1 MWGKRCGVSVFNRLH
16 LEAICWVQRADSDG
30 AQTHVPHTLII
41 GAGQAGLS
49 AAAELRKRK
58 YEGAITVLGGENALP
73 YQRPPLS
80 KAYLSGEL
88 PLDRLWL
95 KPPAWY
101 EKAEVKVRTGTRVT
115 ALDRS
120 SSEVITSDGDRLSY
134 DSLILAT
141 GGEARRIPIPGAD
154 LPGVFVLRNLAEAD
168 ALSEALKTA
177 GRIAIIGAGYIGLE
191 VAASVRKRGHEVTV
205 LEAADRPMARTAS
218 PLLSGWFGAIHRGY
232 GVDLRVS
239 TPVESITGT
248 QRATGVILGDGEHV
262 EADLVLVAAGLV
274 PSTGL
279 AEAAGIA
286 CDDGILVDRQA
297 RTEDEQIYAIG
308 DVARFELARYERSL
322 RLESVQN
329 AIEQGKA
336 AAASICAAPFD
347 YNPVPWFWS
356 DQYELKLQIAGL
368 IDGADT
374 MVRRGD
380 PEEGKFALFH
390 LKEGRLIACEAVNS
404 APEYMAAQRMI
415 AQNISPDPERL
426 RDSGV
431 AMREFLS

>member
-1 MWGKRCGVSVFNRLH
+1 MS
-16 LEAICWVQRADSDG
+16 
-30 AQTHVPHTLII
+30 HTLII

-58 YEGAITVLGGENALP
+58 YDGAITLLGAEQAAP

-95 KPPAWY
+95 KPEAWY
-101 EKAEVKVRTGTRVT
+101 EKAEVTLKTGVRVS

-120 SSEVITSDGDRLSY
+120 ASEIITAEGDRIGY
-134 DSLILAT
+134 DKLILAT
-141 GGEARRIPIPGAD
+141 GGEARRLPIPGAD

-168 ALSEALKTA
+168 GLSAALQGAKRLV
-177 GRIAIIGAGYIGLE
+177 IIGAGYIGLE
-191 VAASVRKRGHEVTV
+191 VAASARKRGLDVTV

-218 PLLSGWFGAIHRGY
+218 ALLSGWFGAIHRGY
-232 GVDLRVS
+232 GVDLHVS
-239 TPVESITGT
+239 TPVAAITGDSK
-248 QRATGVILGDGEHV
+248 ATGVELADGEIV

-274 PSTGL
+274 PSTQL
-279 AEAAGIA
+279 AEAAGLA
-286 CDDGILVDRQA
+286 CDTGILVDQQA
-297 RTEDEQIYAIG
+297 RTEDENIYAIG
-308 DVARFELARYERSL
+308 DVARFELARYGQSL

-336 AAASICAAPFD
+336 AAASICGD
-347 YNPVPWFWS
+347 EVVYDPVPWFWS

-368 IDGADT
+368 IDGADE

-390 LKEGRLIACEAVNS
+390 LKKGQLMACEAVNS

-415 AQNISPDPERL
+415 AQGAKPDPARL
-426 RDSGV
+426 RDSSV
-431 AMREFLS
+431 AMRDFLS